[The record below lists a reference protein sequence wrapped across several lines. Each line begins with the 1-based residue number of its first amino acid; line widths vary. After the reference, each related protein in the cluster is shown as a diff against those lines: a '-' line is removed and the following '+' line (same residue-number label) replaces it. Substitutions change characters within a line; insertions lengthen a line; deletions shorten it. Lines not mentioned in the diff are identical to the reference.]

1 MFKAPHS
8 RRGPDTDPPTP
19 GWTSAPPARRSV
31 LGKSGGSSGGF
42 SQRHVTKQERNVCVE
57 GVYKGSMVRRMEDA
71 GVRAAEAVCGTPA
84 WLGSQ
89 GHRQT
94 HRRERAGKAGRT
106 GDGAP
111 TAGHPHR
118 PAEGWKGEASE
129 GRSQPLEDCAQLMW
143 GWGGTGVWMGGRG
156 QGAVPMCPLQS
167 GSMMGM

>member
-71 GVRAAEAVCGTPA
+71 GVRAAEAVCGDP
-84 WLGSQ
+84 SM
-89 GHRQT
+89 
-94 HRRERAGKAGRT
+94 AGESGTSADT
-106 GDGAP
+106 QEGASW
-111 TAGHPHR
+111 
-118 PAEGWKGEASE
+118 EGGA
-129 GRSQPLEDCAQLMW
+129 D
-143 GWGGTGVWMGGRG
+143 GGRG
-156 QGAVPMCPLQS
+156 PDSRTPAPAC
-167 GSMMGM
+167 